1 MAFSPT
7 AYTVLGISL
16 TTISFRLFL
25 ATVTACFG
33 VLRLALPRTLCWQYG
48 RLRYVFDF
56 SLQSLHTPANPIP
69 NPQCMT
75 FRSAG
80 VYLAG
85 HIAGRDTFPTLAR
98 GRYPFLRCMVFNSA
112 TYTVLAKSLAA
123 IRFRLF
129 LAAVPPVSVYGV
141 YSCRLHFGC
150 NIVGRGTLSTFA
162 RSYHPLPWCMA
173 FSSAA
178 FTVLAI
184 SLAAIRVGH
193 FLVVDTPC
201 LLRLMRYSG

>member
-129 LAAVPPVSVYGV
+129 SQPFP
-141 YSCRLHFGC
+141 
-150 NIVGRGTLSTFA
+150 LS
-162 RSYHPLPWCMA
+162 RYMA
-173 FSSAA
+173 F
-178 FTVLAI
+178 TPVVCTLVAI
-184 SLAAIRVGH
+184 SLAVVRFRLLLAAI
-193 FLVVDTPC
+193 TPC
-201 LLRLMRYSG
+201 LGVWRLALPRLPCWQYRWPRYVSDIFS